1 MRSGAIAITVA
12 AALALLTP
20 GSASSQSAKQIGV
33 RRSPP
38 ADTSTRRSAALDTL
52 TSLWS
57 NDAFSTLIDG
67 QPNSPGGAEL
77 DISLGWLNLAGAE
90 RPLLIGFV
98 PSYTPAWTDFSR
110 NMQLSLPIPMLW
122 GSNGLRFGNIGI
134 AWQQRW
140 VADLRRKLALSSYL
154 GAGFTPPAGINGVTA
169 TLTGIGVMVM
179 GSGVGFL
186 NGSMLVSSSDGL
198 VAWSFLGAYKLP
210 VSAGTYLSAD
220 YAFAQGR
227 NQRSVNLLDLAAV
240 FSAGS
245 HLTISPG
252 AVIGLGHRDVTPRWG
267 AGVRLVY
274 FF

>member
-1 MRSGAIAITVA
+1 
-12 AALALLTP
+12 
-20 GSASSQSAKQIGV
+20 
-33 RRSPP
+33 
-38 ADTSTRRSAALDTL
+38 
-52 TSLWS
+52 
-57 NDAFSTLIDG
+57 
-67 QPNSPGGAEL
+67 
-77 DISLGWLNLAGAE
+77 
-90 RPLLIGFV
+90 
-98 PSYTPAWTDFSR
+98 
-110 NMQLSLPIPMLW
+110 MQLSLPIPMLW

-210 VSAGTYLSAD
+210 VSANSYLSGD
-220 YAFAQGR
+220 YAFVKAR
-227 NQRSVNLLDLAAV
+227 DQRSTNILELAAV
-240 FSAGS
+240 FIPSD
-245 HLTISPG
+245 HLLISPG
-252 AVIGLGHRDVTPRWG
+252 GVIGFGHREVTPSWG
-267 AGVRLVY
+267 AGVRFIY